1 MIPSAS
7 LGRVTCTQPSP
18 VHGAWLSDPRSTLAL
33 PCKNSAQGCSQLCP
47 GKRTQG
53 AHTRGN
59 PEGVPKIAAAG
70 RVAPKRCLSLGY
82 KQQVDGKMTLN
93 GMACVP
99 SVLATTGARH
109 MGSDSC
115 LYSIP
120 GGSFSFL
127 YLLMFSLFPLTS
139 FPPAFRKQ
147 PCNYRSLWV
156 DPWLPRPL
164 LLLLQEVFLKSQVQN
179 THLQLKLLSLMWS
192 RSCVFSTVLYVRICP
207 VSLLGRENVEF
218 KFCHSWALISA
229 GRYCSG

>member
-1 MIPSAS
+1 MLKESSSIQHEVKAKERTNSFSVIPSAL

-18 VHGAWLSDPRSTLAL
+18 VHGIWLSDPHSTLAL

-156 DPWLPRPL
+156 DSWPPRPL

-179 THLQLKLLSLMWS
+179 THSRNSYLSCEVGAVSSALCCTS
-192 RSCVFSTVLYVRICP
+192 GFVL
-207 VSLLGRENVEF
+207 
-218 KFCHSWALISA
+218 
-229 GRYCSG
+229 

>member
-1 MIPSAS
+1 MIPSAL

-18 VHGAWLSDPRSTLAL
+18 VHGIWLSDPHSTLAL
-33 PCKNSAQGCSQLCP
+33 PCKNSAQSCSQLCP

-156 DPWLPRPL
+156 DPWPPRPL

-179 THLQLKLLSLMWS
+179 THSQNSYLSCEVGAVSSALCCTS
-192 RSCVFSTVLYVRICP
+192 GFVL
-207 VSLLGRENVEF
+207 
-218 KFCHSWALISA
+218 
-229 GRYCSG
+229 